1 MDREETQKW
10 ISGSEHFMCGRLTA
24 QKWIGRVKG
33 AKKKCQNVMENEEE
47 FANKQNKGLFKV

>member
-1 MDREETQKW
+1 MDRKN
-10 ISGSEHFMCGRLTA
+10 
-24 QKWIGRVKG
+24 KG